1 MPDPSS
7 SVDSRRSV
15 PRHWLLYLC
24 AATALLHAAF
34 QSIRVL
40 VSYRIL
46 ALGGDAVTIGAVTA
60 LYALVPL
67 VAAVWFGRTVDRGHA
82 TLVLRL
88 GVVVT
93 TAGAASIAFSSDLV
107 VLGIGNIVL
116 GLGQLLVTVSG
127 QAFVSILSPPG
138 QLDRGFAG
146 ITLGVSIGQ
155 AFGVPLAGA
164 IAATTTTGDAVD
176 TTGALI
182 VMTAIS
188 ALALPLILGI
198 REPDDPDRR
207 PGGAAPQSVRSMLGT
222 KGMKP
227 AMLSSLVVLASV
239 DLVVAYLPLL
249 GEQFGFGVLMVSALL
264 TARTVASIV
273 SRALLPWALR
283 RVPRQWL
290 LVSATAATIVPVAL
304 IPFVPEPWAIGALL
318 AVCGIFWGFGQPLTM
333 TWVVGLVEP
342 ADRAS
347 ALAVRLT
354 GNRLGQVAVPL
365 AAGGIAGL
373 VGVASIFW
381 VTAALLSVSAATTWR
396 AVRR

>member
-1 MPDPSS
+1 MSHP
-7 SVDSRRSV
+7 

-24 AATALLHAAF
+24 LSTALLHAAF

-46 ALGGDAVTIGAVTA
+46 ALGGDATTIGAVTA
-60 LYALVPL
+60 LYAIVPL
-67 VAAVWFGRTVDRGHA
+67 IAAVRMGRAVDRGHA
-82 TLVLRL
+82 TAILRS
-88 GVVVT
+88 GIVVT
-93 TAGAASIAFSSDLV
+93 TAGAGLIALSSGLP
-107 VLGIGNIVL
+107 VLAAGNVVL

-146 ITLGVSIGQ
+146 LTLGVSVGQ
-155 AFGVPLAGA
+155 AVGVPVSGV
-164 IAATTTTGDAVD
+164 IAATTGDGNGSVE
-176 TTGALI
+176 TTGALLA
-182 VMTAIS
+182 MTVVS
-188 ALALPLILGI
+188 LLSLPLVLGL
-198 REPDDPDRR
+198 REP
-207 PGGAAPQSVRSMLGT
+207 PGSGRTAEDGAPQSILSMLGT

-249 GEQFGFGVLMVSALL
+249 GEQFGFGVLLVSILL

-283 RVPRQWL
+283 RIPRRWL
-290 LVSATAATIVPVAL
+290 LVSATAGTIVPVAL
-304 IPFVPEPWAIGALL
+304 LPLVPNPWVIGALL
-318 AVCGIFWGFGQPLTM
+318 AVCGMFWGVGQPLTM
-333 TWVVGLVEP
+333 TWVVELVAP

-354 GNRLGQVAVPL
+354 GNRLGQVAVPMV
-365 AAGGIAGL
+365 AGAIAG
-373 VGVASIFW
+373 VAGVASIFW
-381 VTAALLSVSAATTWR
+381 VTAALLSAAATTTWR
-396 AVRR
+396 SVRR